1 MRKFI
6 GLLLQILGWT
16 LFGWTLMTGLLL
28 SGAYLMGY
36 IGTKGREAGQYL
48 PYALGYTVIM
58 PLLGYG
64 IVRLGRRVMG
74 RAAQSL

>member
-6 GLLLQILGWT
+6 GLLLQILGWGF
-16 LFGWTLMTGLLL
+16 LGWTLMTGLLL

-48 PYALGYTVIM
+48 PYALGYTVLM

-64 IVRLGRRVMG
+64 IVRLGRRVAG
-74 RAAQSL
+74 RAARSL